1 MIIGI
6 GVDLA
11 SVERLEAAF
20 TAHGD
25 RFERRIFTA
34 EESAY
39 CRTQRRPGIAFA
51 ARFAAKEAFAKAL
64 GIGVGAGM
72 RWRDVSVAREAS
84 GRPVLAL
91 EGAARRSA
99 DARGVVRTHVSLS
112 HDGDYAVAVVV
123 LEGR

>member
-1 MIIGI
+1 MIVGL

-39 CRTQRRPGIAFA
+39 CRAQRRPGIAFA

-64 GIGVGAGM
+64 GTGVGAGM
-72 RWRDVSVAREAS
+72 RWLDVEVVRADN
-84 GRPVLAL
+84 GRPSLRL
-91 EGAARRSA
+91 SGAARREA
-99 DARGVVRTHVSLS
+99 EARGAVASHVALS
-112 HDGDYAVAVVV
+112 HDGGFAVAVVV
-123 LEGR
+123 LESA

>member
-1 MIIGI
+1 VIVGV

-25 RFERRIFTA
+25 RFERRIFTP

-39 CRTQRRPGIAFA
+39 CRAQRRPGIPFA

-64 GIGVGAGM
+64 GTGVGAGM
-72 RWRDVSVAREAS
+72 RWLDVSVAHEAS
-84 GRPVLAL
+84 GLPVLAI
-91 EGAARRSA
+91 EGAARRA
-99 DARGVVRTHVSLS
+99 AEARGAVRAHVSLS
-112 HDGDYAVAVVV
+112 HDAGYAVAVVV
-123 LEGR
+123 LESA